1 MQKNEIIITI
11 EHCSNCEDH
20 KTHTQHI
27 NDIYR
32 NEAINLQKCILM
44 RFPFIKVYL
53 KPIDTQIV
61 PTNLQ
66 NYEKSEVV
74 DYKYKD
80 VRIGAFEIQLAIKA
94 ERLEIF
100 SVHSKLNTG
109 QWPNFNSLLNKIVA
123 KLPRFNL
130 SLNIFDREDK
140 IDEPGKSESSEEKYD
155 EVKSADNEEEILLPS
170 KFENIKINLYQL
182 KNPQILHIINQSNE
196 DLDMILNPKKR
207 LELMA
212 SNRLVQK
219 EMYGELNNRGK

>member
-1 MQKNEIIITI
+1 
-11 EHCSNCEDH
+11 
-20 KTHTQHI
+20 
-27 NDIYR
+27 
-32 NEAINLQKCILM
+32 M

-80 VRIGAFEIQLAIKA
+80 VRIGAFEIQLAIKSPQ
-94 ERLEIF
+94 EKLEIYQ
-100 SVHSKLNTG
+100 VHSKLMSG
-109 QWPNFNSLLNKIVA
+109 QWPNFNCILNKIVT

-140 IDEPGKSESSEEKYD
+140 INEPGRSESSAED
-155 EVKSADNEEEILLPS
+155 NNEEIKSNSDPYEDENLLPS

-182 KNPQILHIINQSNE
+182 KNPQILNIINQSND

-207 LELMA
+207 LELLAM
-212 SNRLVQK
+212 NKLNQK
-219 EMYGELNNRGK
+219 EFYGELSGRGILNFLLFY